1 MASMM
6 PAANAIMFDM
16 KISEGLFITPIAEP
30 MKRESMMIYLL
41 PFGNVGNSI
50 KFIYFVGASYFGD
63 SLAQNRIIRWEE
75 C

>member
-1 MASMM
+1 MIGPMTE
-6 PAANAIMFDM
+6 IITTM
-16 KISEGLFITPIAEP
+16 K
-30 MKRESMMIYLL
+30 MESMMIYIL